1 MPDSR
6 PPRIRVTLPGDAPGT
21 LHGWRQDRDGR
32 WWGRVEVWAPAE
44 AVQQVP
50 GEDYTQV
57 PRTPR
62 EPADGGV
69 EYVLATDTRDIP
81 PTMELHKADCWAIE
95 QPARWRRITPVPSPA
110 EARGMLS
117 FPDTTACETCNPEP

>member
-6 PPRIRVTLPGDAPGT
+6 PPRIRVTLPSDVPGT

-44 AVQQVP
+44 AVQQVQ

-62 EPADGGV
+62 EPANGGV
-69 EYVLATDTRDIP
+69 QYVLATDTRSTP
-81 PTMELHKADCWAIE
+81 PSIELHHADCWEIS
-95 QPARWRRITPVPSPA
+95 QPAAWRRITPVENTKVA
-110 EARGMLS
+110 QAAGRFG
-117 FPDTTACETCNPEP
+117 DTTPCPVCNPEP